1 MRCDIREP
9 HVLKAMGEA
18 CAQVMASKGYLDE
31 NDRRNI
37 ADRIVAGA
45 SAGETRIE
53 KLVVLAVMDSREM
66 DHRELFSS

>member
-18 CAQVMASKGYLDE
+18 CAQVMASKGYLNE

-66 DHRELFSS
+66 DHRDLLSS

>member
-18 CAQVMASKGYLDE
+18 CAQVMASKGYLNE

-53 KLVVLAVMDSREM
+53 KLVVLAVMGSREM

>member
-9 HVLKAMGEA
+9 HVLQAMGKA
-18 CAQVMASKGYLDE
+18 CAEVMASKGHLDE

-53 KLVVLAVMDSREM
+53 KLVVLAVMDFREM
-66 DHRELFSS
+66 DQPDRFSS